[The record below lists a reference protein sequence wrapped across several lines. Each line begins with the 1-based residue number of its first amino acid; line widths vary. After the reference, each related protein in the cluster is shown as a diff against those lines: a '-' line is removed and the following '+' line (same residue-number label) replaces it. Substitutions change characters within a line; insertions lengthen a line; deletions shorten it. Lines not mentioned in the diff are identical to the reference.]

1 VVMFAVDDLVAACR
15 AALTESEPRRAI
27 HEVLDRVLAKPS
39 EVADVLGGARGGIRK
54 VHNAPDLTILN
65 VIWAPGMSLRPH
77 DHRMW
82 AAIGVYGGEE
92 QNTFYRRDPE
102 AGLAQSGGKQLQAR
116 DVVLLGDATI
126 HSVANPRSHEFTG
139 AIHVYNGDFFTQ
151 PRSQWDPE
159 TLVES
164 PYDMTAT
171 NAAFEAANAA
181 WSARST

>member
-1 VVMFAVDDLVAACR
+1 MGMFAVDDLVAECR
-15 AALTESEPRRAI
+15 AALAEGEPRRAI

-39 EVADVLGGARGGIRK
+39 EVADVLADERGGIRAL
-54 VHNAPDLTILN
+54 HHSPDLTIIN
-65 VIWAPGMSLRPH
+65 VIWAPGMYLRPH

-92 QNTFYRRDPE
+92 QNTFYRRDPD
-102 AGLAQSGGKQLQAR
+102 AGLTESGGRQLQAQ

-139 AIHVYNGDFFTQ
+139 AIHIYNGDFFNQ

-159 TLVES
+159 TLVET
-164 PYDMTAT
+164 PHDMSAT
-171 NAAFEAANAA
+171 NAAFAAANAA
-181 WSARST
+181 WAARQG